1 MVAMTLQVWL
11 KRKLAEP
18 TTIHGISVLCAL
30 GAGLGTWYSTKSP
43 AQAVAATGGAYSFV
57 AIAMHDKSADRPS
70 VEQLMSD
77 AMTAVAQKHVE
88 AMLPQILNDVRIVF
102 DPPAPAAAAA
112 PAAAPATVA
121 GVAAMPAVAVA
132 APAPAAAAPAAPVQP
147 GA

>member
-1 MVAMTLQVWL
+1 MVPATFTAWA

-18 TTIHGISVLCAL
+18 TTIHAIAVGSAITV
-30 GAGLGTWYSTKSP
+30 GLAAWYSTKSIP
-43 AQAVAATGGAYSFV
+43 QAVAAGGGTYTVV
-57 AIAMHDKSADRPS
+57 AAAMRDKSADRPS

-132 APAPAAAAPAAPVQP
+132 APAPATAAPAAPVQP

>member
-77 AMTAVAQKHVE
+77 AMTAVAQQHVE

-102 DPPAPAAAAA
+102 DPPAAVAVAAS
-112 PAAAPATVA
+112 AAAPATVS
-121 GVAAMPAVAVA
+121 GVAATPAVAVA
-132 APAPAAAAPAAPVQP
+132 GTAQSAAAPAAPVQP

>member
-1 MVAMTLQVWL
+1 MTFRAWL
-11 KRKLAEP
+11 TRKLAEP
-18 TTIHGISVLCAL
+18 TTIHGVSVLCAL
-30 GAGLGTWYSTKSP
+30 VAGLGTWYSTKSP

-77 AMTAVAQKHVE
+77 AMTAVAQQHVE

-102 DPPAPAAAAA
+102 DPPAAVAVAAS
-112 PAAAPATVA
+112 AAAPATVS
-121 GVAAMPAVAVA
+121 GVAATPAVAVA
-132 APAPAAAAPAAPVQP
+132 GTAQSAAAPAAPVQP